1 MNMNDRT
8 YELITF
14 WLIAAHF
21 VVSLI
26 MLICNWK
33 TPVKTSIP
41 SSKKSSSKKGKNMLE
56 ETTSFLENY
65 TGKVCSI
72 LKNNKVIWSISVIVC
87 AAVCVLLGLCIWGE
101 EEMEV
106 TTEMNK

>member
-14 WLIAAHF
+14 WLVAAHL

-26 MLICNWK
+26 MVICNWK
-33 TPVKTSIP
+33 TPMKTSLP
-41 SSKKSSSKKGKNMLE
+41 SAKKSSSKKGKNVLT
-56 ETTSFLENY
+56 ETTSFIENY
-65 TGKVCSI
+65 VSKICSL
-72 LKNNKVIWSISVIVC
+72 LKNNKLVWSLSLIVC
-87 AAVCVLLGLCIWGE
+87 IAVCVLLGLCIWGE
-101 EEMEV
+101 EEIEV